1 MNQKRQRTDKRNR
14 FCVSLRIGAVQEEE
28 EEERVYFP
36 SPFLV
41 NFSKTEEFLQLGSLV
56 AKSDQVDKQKVG
68 VGLYLQNTP
77 GDGIKRDPNMD

>member
-1 MNQKRQRTDKRNR
+1 MNQKRQPTDKRNR
-14 FCVSLRIGAVQEEE
+14 FCVSLRIGAVQ
-28 EEERVYFP
+28 EERVYFP

-41 NFSKTEEFLQLGSLV
+41 NFSKTEEFLQPGSLV